1 MIGRSSVLSVTATT
15 TTSRASGHAP
25 EQQEQRHLCS
35 SDRPTYRK
43 SDAMSSR
50 PMSRP
55 SEALVLRFEASSSM
69 PGKDA
74 FFCCFC
80 VVTTSSIARQPSS
93 ENFFAISSLMYS
105 PRLP

>member
-1 MIGRSSVLSVTATT
+1 MSN
-15 TTSRASGHAP
+15 
-25 EQQEQRHLCS
+25 
-35 SDRPTYRK
+35 RPI
-43 SDAMSSR
+43 
-50 PMSRP
+50 SRP

-80 VVTTSSIARQPSS
+80 VVTTSSIARQPSN

-105 PRLP
+105 PRLPYEKLDGIA